1 MHVWDCEFEK
11 LWGFKVVIVAQQW
24 RQSQAQAKQEKARAT
39 EQQQQQRQ
47 QGLYREDASNS
58 PTSSHSSPMAVKLQA
73 QPYEGRWDGNS
84 QPLLH
89 LDDSMSN
96 LDAAGALASQSRL
109 PSLKQTGL
117 LDLLNAKEPFET
129 CVATLSL
136 RVQNPS

>member
-1 MHVWDCEFEK
+1 MWDREFEK

-39 EQQQQQRQ
+39 EQQGQ

-73 QPYEGRWDGNS
+73 QPYEGRWDGNF

-89 LDDSMSN
+89 LDDSMSD

-109 PSLKQTGL
+109 PSLKQAGL

-129 CVATLSL
+129 FVATLLL
-136 RVQNPS
+136 RAQNPS